1 MNLKHQLSLILA
13 STFIVS
19 TVALC
24 TYNSTVVSN
33 QLVKDELSKQVS
45 FTKVIS
51 GNLKSFAINR
61 QNNLKTKYLKL
72 VTELKNNAYDTF
84 FNLPESQIV
93 DISAF
98 NYFLSSNSQTQV
110 FSYNTQLCKSDNLL
124 SRLNVPKSDQATLFN
139 YIKGNFN
146 SFDNLFS
153 KKYKNT
159 VVLGYKFTAND
170 KDYIFLR
177 KAVASDFYTIDDEP
191 IFEFVDNKTKG
202 ELATNLNITDKR
214 SYPQVKEL
222 VFKHVL
228 NQIDFDKTLS
238 LGNYQVSVLSTKGEV
253 LASNLK
259 LNDKDAKATE
269 GLSLHQVLNSADFKA
284 ALKTEFKAFK
294 TVKAQNPQNTNESLT
309 EAEVT
314 ATKVL
319 NKKDQKSDEVSSNEE
334 MKADTKT
341 DKVLADAPKTN
352 TDSKDATVATEDTVN
367 NQVTIA
373 DLSVTTESDKLP
385 QATNTTD
392 NASSENTESVK
403 QAQATNNTDNGTS
416 ENTESVKQAQATN
429 TTDNA
434 SSVNK
439 ESVKQAQ
446 ATNATDNASSENRES
461 EKTTEALVD
470 NLAQNNDATN
480 KDTPSIS
487 SKEKADNKGQ
497 KDNEPSL
504 ISKVSEKGALSGN
517 EESSPVKENVSVNDN
532 NAAQKDLAQTTLNTI
547 DGVYVTE
554 ENEEKAKLVTV
565 AYLKDFDVYV
575 IVTSQK
581 GNVIKPVIMSTFIIF
596 GVMVAIFGLL
606 LYLLLK
612 LSKEFNHDIKQ
623 IINNVDILS
632 TKVLDTHEQMN
643 ELTVKL
649 EDQRSRFPHIN
660 DLTKA
665 LSNLSRSIC
674 DKVTT
679 STNKLTTDFS
689 IDKKQSIEDALA
701 KQLMQVH
708 QSLIPNETDMPT
720 SKFLDIASFMIP
732 SKGNPKEFYDLFR
745 VDQDNIGVVFGSC
758 SKAGVEALKAINST
772 IDFVRQSLITET
784 KLPGETLTALNQL
797 LMQKSKHNL
806 TMNIFVMILSEFT
819 GNFIYSVAGNK
830 VPFLIHL
837 HKAKFMEP
845 KLVQAPLCQVKNL
858 DYVDSRDKVTY
869 LDSLVFTGNG
879 IESNAVIKDADKQA
893 TTAEGKENSIVVDS
907 EYIPLQANAN
917 NVGGIDSIVRMSVEN
932 ADLEA
937 YEQLV
942 ALYKASQEN
951 APAKGVDNGSKDQQH
966 AQDICAIIIKKNAN
980 NKEFDE

>member
-19 TVALC
+19 TAALC

-61 QNNLKTKYLKL
+61 QDNLKTKYLKL
-72 VTELKNNAYDTF
+72 VSELKNSAYDTF

-124 SRLNVPKSDQATLFN
+124 SRLNVPKSVQDTLLN
-139 YIKGNFN
+139 YLKNSFN
-146 SFDNLFS
+146 SFDNLFA

-159 VVLGYKFTAND
+159 AVLGYKFTAND
-170 KDYIFLR
+170 KYYIFLR
-177 KAVASDFYTIDDEP
+177 KAVAADFYSIQDEP
-191 IFEFVDNKTKG
+191 IFEFVDHKTKG
-202 ELATNLNITDKR
+202 DLAANLNLAYKN

-228 NQIDFDKTLS
+228 NQIDFDKSLS
-238 LGNYQVSVLSTKGEV
+238 LGNYQVSVLSTTGEV

-259 LNDKDAKATE
+259 LNAKAVKATE
-269 GLSLHQVLNSADFKA
+269 GISLHQVLNSADFKA
-284 ALKTEFKAFK
+284 ALKTEYKAFE
-294 TVKAQNPQNTNESLT
+294 TVKAQNPQSTNETLT
-309 EAEVT
+309 EAEDNQ
-314 ATKVL
+314 TKVL
-319 NKKDQKSDEVSSNEE
+319 KQKEQKTDEVSSNEE
-334 MKADTKT
+334 INAETKS
-341 DKVLADAPKTN
+341 DKTLAKAPKTN
-352 TDSKDATVATEDTVN
+352 TNSKDETIATEDHVK
-367 NQVTIA
+367 NQATIA
-373 DLSVTTESDKLP
+373 DLSANTEIDKLS
-385 QATNTTD
+385 QAANTTD
-392 NASSENTESVK
+392 NVNSEKT
-403 QAQATNNTDNGTS
+403 
-416 ENTESVKQAQATN
+416 
-429 TTDNA
+429 
-434 SSVNK
+434 
-439 ESVKQAQ
+439 
-446 ATNATDNASSENRES
+446 ES
-461 EKTTEALVD
+461 EKTPDTLVD
-470 NLAQNNDATN
+470 NLAKSSEAIN
-480 KDTPSIS
+480 KDTATLASQ
-487 SKEKADNKGQ
+487 EKAYANIEQ

-504 ISKVSEKGALSGN
+504 ISKVSQQGSLSAS
-517 EESSPVKENVSVNDN
+517 EENSPVKESANVKDN
-532 NAAQKDLAQTTLNTI
+532 SDTQKTLTQTSLNTI

-565 AYLKDFDVYV
+565 AYLEDFDVYV

-581 GNVIKPVIMSTFIIF
+581 GNVIKPVIMSSFIIF
-596 GVMVAIFGLL
+596 GVMVVVFGLL
-606 LYLLLK
+606 LYLLFK
-612 LSKEFNHDIKQ
+612 LSKEFNHDVKQ
-623 IINNVDILS
+623 IINNVDILA

-649 EDQRSRFPHIN
+649 EDQRSRFPHVN

-679 STNKLTTDFS
+679 STNKLTTDFA

-758 SKAGVEALKAINST
+758 SKSGVEALKAISST

-845 KLVQAPLCQVKNL
+845 KLVQAPLCQVKDL

-869 LDSLVFTGNG
+869 LDTLVFTGNG
-879 IESNAVIKDADKQA
+879 IESTSAIKDPDKQ
-893 TTAEGKENSIVVDS
+893 TTTNDDKENCIVVDS

-917 NVGGIDSIVRMSVEN
+917 SVGGIDSIVRMSVDN

-951 APAKGVDNGSKDQQH
+951 APEKGVDSVSKEQLH
-966 AQDICAIIIKKNAN
+966 VKDICAIIIKKNAN

>member
-284 ALKTEFKAFK
+284 ALKTEFKAFE

-392 NASSENTESVK
+392 NASSENT
-403 QAQATNNTDNGTS
+403 
-416 ENTESVKQAQATN
+416 
-429 TTDNA
+429 
-434 SSVNK
+434 

>member
-228 NQIDFDKTLS
+228 TQIDFDKTLS

-284 ALKTEFKAFK
+284 ALKTEFKAFE

-392 NASSENTESVK
+392 NASSENT
-403 QAQATNNTDNGTS
+403 
-416 ENTESVKQAQATN
+416 
-429 TTDNA
+429 
-434 SSVNK
+434 

>member
-61 QNNLKTKYLKL
+61 QDNLKTKYLKL

-98 NYFLSSNSQTQV
+98 NYFLSSNSQIQV
-110 FSYNTQLCKSDNLL
+110 FNYNTQLCKSDNLL
-124 SRLNVPKSDQATLFN
+124 SRLNVPKSDQETLLN
-139 YIKGNFN
+139 YLKSSFN
-146 SFDNLFS
+146 SFDNVFS

-170 KDYIFLR
+170 KHYIFLR
-177 KAVASDFYTIDDEP
+177 KSVANDFYSIHDEP

-202 ELATNLNITDKR
+202 DLATNLKLTDKDT
-214 SYPQVKEL
+214 YPQVKEL
-222 VFKHVL
+222 VLKHVL

-238 LGNYQVSVLSTKGEV
+238 LGNYQVSVLSTTGEV

-259 LNDKDAKATE
+259 LNDKGAKATE
-269 GLSLHQVLNSADFKA
+269 GVSLHQVLNSADFKA
-284 ALKTEFKAFK
+284 ALKTEFKAFE
-294 TVKAQNPQNTNESLT
+294 TVKAQNPQNTKEALT
-309 EAEVT
+309 EVQDT
-314 ATKVL
+314 ASKAL
-319 NKKDQKSDEVSSNEE
+319 NQKEQKADEASSNE
-334 MKADTKT
+334 KINAATKT
-341 DKVLADAPKTN
+341 DKPLTDDPKANTNSNDATVTAEDPVKNQATITDLSAN
-352 TDSKDATVATEDTVN
+352 TDSEK
-367 NQVTIA
+367 Q
-373 DLSVTTESDKLP
+373 S

-392 NASSENTESVK
+392 NVT
-403 QAQATNNTDNGTS
+403 
-416 ENTESVKQAQATN
+416 
-429 TTDNA
+429 
-434 SSVNK
+434 SVN
-439 ESVKQAQ
+439 S
-446 ATNATDNASSENRES
+446 ES
-461 EKTTEALVD
+461 EKTPDTLAD

-480 KDTPSIS
+480 KDTQALS
-487 SKEKADNKGQ
+487 SQEKAYDNKEQ

-504 ISKVSEKGALSGN
+504 ISKVSEKGALSDS
-517 EESSPVKENVSVNDN
+517 EENSPVKESIKENETTDAS
-532 NAAQKDLAQTTLNTI
+532 KPLAQTSLNTI

-596 GVMVAIFGLL
+596 GVMVVVFGLL
-606 LYLLLK
+606 LYLLFK
-612 LSKEFNHDIKQ
+612 LSKEFNHDVKQ
-623 IINNVDILS
+623 IINNVDILA

-649 EDQRSRFPHIN
+649 EDQRSRFPHVN

-679 STNKLTTDFS
+679 STNKLTTDFA

-758 SKAGVEALKAINST
+758 SKSGVEALKAISST

-845 KLVQAPLCQVKNL
+845 KLVQAPLCQVKDL

-869 LDSLVFTGNG
+869 LDTLVFTGNG
-879 IESNAVIKDADKQA
+879 IESTSAIKDPDKQ
-893 TTAEGKENSIVVDS
+893 TTTTDDKENSIVVDS

-917 NVGGIDSIVRMSVEN
+917 RVGGIDSIVRMSVDN

-951 APAKGVDNGSKDQQH
+951 APAKGVDSISKEQLH

>member
-284 ALKTEFKAFK
+284 ALKTEFKAFE

-392 NASSENTESVK
+392 NASSENT
-403 QAQATNNTDNGTS
+403 
-416 ENTESVKQAQATN
+416 
-429 TTDNA
+429 
-434 SSVNK
+434 

-951 APAKGVDNGSKDQQH
+951 APAKGVENGSKDQQH

>member
-392 NASSENTESVK
+392 NASSENT
-403 QAQATNNTDNGTS
+403 
-416 ENTESVKQAQATN
+416 
-429 TTDNA
+429 
-434 SSVNK
+434 

>member
-61 QNNLKTKYLKL
+61 QDNLKTKYLKL

-98 NYFLSSNSQTQV
+98 NYFLSSNSQIQV
-110 FSYNTQLCKSDNLL
+110 FNYNTQLCKSDNLL
-124 SRLNVPKSDQATLFN
+124 SRLNVPKSDQETLLN
-139 YIKGNFN
+139 YLKSSFN
-146 SFDNLFS
+146 SFDNVFS

-170 KDYIFLR
+170 KHYIFLR
-177 KAVASDFYTIDDEP
+177 KAVANDFYSIHDEP

-202 ELATNLNITDKR
+202 DLATNLKLTDKDP
-214 SYPQVKEL
+214 YPQVKEFVL
-222 VFKHVL
+222 KHVL

-238 LGNYQVSVLSTKGEV
+238 LGNYQVSVLSTTGEV

-259 LNDKDAKATE
+259 LNDKGAKATE
-269 GLSLHQVLNSADFKA
+269 GVSLHQVLNSADFKA
-284 ALKTEFKAFK
+284 ALKTEFKAFE
-294 TVKAQNPQNTNESLT
+294 TVKAQNPQNTNEALT
-309 EAEVT
+309 EVQDT
-314 ATKVL
+314 QTKAL
-319 NKKDQKSDEVSSNEE
+319 NQKEQKADEVSSNE
-334 MKADTKT
+334 KIDAASKT
-341 DKVLADAPKTN
+341 DKPLTDVSHANTNSNDATEATLDTVTNQATITDLSAN
-352 TDSKDATVATEDTVN
+352 TDSEK
-367 NQVTIA
+367 Q
-373 DLSVTTESDKLP
+373 S

-392 NASSENTESVK
+392 NVT
-403 QAQATNNTDNGTS
+403 
-416 ENTESVKQAQATN
+416 
-429 TTDNA
+429 
-434 SSVNK
+434 SVN
-439 ESVKQAQ
+439 S
-446 ATNATDNASSENRES
+446 ES
-461 EKTTEALVD
+461 EKTPDTLAD

-480 KDTPSIS
+480 KDTQALS
-487 SKEKADNKGQ
+487 SQEKAYDNKEQ

-504 ISKVSEKGALSGN
+504 ISKVSEKGALSDS
-517 EESSPVKENVSVNDN
+517 EENSPVKESIKENETTDAS
-532 NAAQKDLAQTTLNTI
+532 KPLAQTSLNTI

-581 GNVIKPVIMSTFIIF
+581 GKVIKPVIMSTFIIF
-596 GVMVAIFGLL
+596 GVMVVVFGLL
-606 LYLLLK
+606 LYLLFK
-612 LSKEFNHDIKQ
+612 LSKEFNHDVKQ
-623 IINNVDILS
+623 IINNVDILA

-649 EDQRSRFPHIN
+649 EDQRSRFPHVN

-679 STNKLTTDFS
+679 STNKLTTDFA

-758 SKAGVEALKAINST
+758 SKSGVEALKAISST

-845 KLVQAPLCQVKNL
+845 KLVQAPLCQVKDL

-869 LDSLVFTGNG
+869 LDTLVFTGNG
-879 IESNAVIKDADKQA
+879 IESTSAIKDPDKQ
-893 TTAEGKENSIVVDS
+893 TTTTDDKENSIVVDS

-917 NVGGIDSIVRMSVEN
+917 RVGGIDSIVRMSVDN

-951 APAKGVDNGSKDQQH
+951 APAKGVDSISKEQLH

>member
-284 ALKTEFKAFK
+284 ALKTEFKAFE

-392 NASSENTESVK
+392 N
-403 QAQATNNTDNGTS
+403 GTS

-434 SSVNK
+434 SSENT

>member
-284 ALKTEFKAFK
+284 ALKTEFKAFE

-403 QAQATNNTDNGTS
+403 QAQATNP
-416 ENTESVKQAQATN
+416 
-429 TTDNA
+429 
-434 SSVNK
+434 
-439 ESVKQAQ
+439 
-446 ATNATDNASSENRES
+446 TDNASSENRES

>member
-98 NYFLSSNSQTQV
+98 NYFLSSNSQIQV
-110 FSYNTQLCKSDNLL
+110 FNYNTQLCKSDNLL

-284 ALKTEFKAFK
+284 ALKTEFKAFE

-392 NASSENTESVK
+392 NASSENT
-403 QAQATNNTDNGTS
+403 
-416 ENTESVKQAQATN
+416 
-429 TTDNA
+429 
-434 SSVNK
+434 

-845 KLVQAPLCQVKNL
+845 KLVQAPLCQVKDL

-869 LDSLVFTGNG
+869 LDTLVFTGNG
-879 IESNAVIKDADKQA
+879 IESTSAIKDPDKQ
-893 TTAEGKENSIVVDS
+893 TTTTEDKENSIVVDS

-917 NVGGIDSIVRMSVEN
+917 SVGGIDSIVRMSVDN

-951 APAKGVDNGSKDQQH
+951 APAKGVDRISKEQLH

>member
-284 ALKTEFKAFK
+284 ALKTEFKAFE

-392 NASSENTESVK
+392 NASSENK
-403 QAQATNNTDNGTS
+403 
-416 ENTESVKQAQATN
+416 ESVKQAQATN

>member
-284 ALKTEFKAFK
+284 ALKTEFKAFE

-392 NASSENTESVK
+392 NASSENT
-403 QAQATNNTDNGTS
+403 
-416 ENTESVKQAQATN
+416 
-429 TTDNA
+429 
-434 SSVNK
+434 

-893 TTAEGKENSIVVDS
+893 TTAESKENSIVVDS

>member
-284 ALKTEFKAFK
+284 ALKTEFKAFE

-392 NASSENTESVK
+392 NASSENT
-403 QAQATNNTDNGTS
+403 
-416 ENTESVKQAQATN
+416 
-429 TTDNA
+429 
-434 SSVNK
+434 

-732 SKGNPKEFYDLFR
+732 SKGNPKEFYYLFR

>member
-284 ALKTEFKAFK
+284 ALKTEFKAFE

-392 NASSENTESVK
+392 NASSENT
-403 QAQATNNTDNGTS
+403 
-416 ENTESVKQAQATN
+416 
-429 TTDNA
+429 
-434 SSVNK
+434 

-845 KLVQAPLCQVKNL
+845 KLVQAPLCQVKDL

-869 LDSLVFTGNG
+869 LDTLVFAGNG
-879 IESNAVIKDADKQA
+879 IESTYAIKDPDKQ
-893 TTAEGKENSIVVDS
+893 TTSTEDKENSIVVDS

-917 NVGGIDSIVRMSVEN
+917 SVGGIDSIVRMSVDN

-951 APAKGVDNGSKDQQH
+951 APAKGIDSVSKEQLH

>member
-284 ALKTEFKAFK
+284 ALKTEFKTFE

-392 NASSENTESVK
+392 NASSENT
-403 QAQATNNTDNGTS
+403 
-416 ENTESVKQAQATN
+416 
-429 TTDNA
+429 
-434 SSVNK
+434 

>member
-259 LNDKDAKATE
+259 LNDKGAKATE
-269 GLSLHQVLNSADFKA
+269 GVSLHQVLNSADFKA
-284 ALKTEFKAFK
+284 ALKTEFKAFE

-385 QATNTTD
+385 QATN
-392 NASSENTESVK
+392 
-403 QAQATNNTDNGTS
+403 NTDNGTS
-416 ENTESVKQAQATN
+416 ENT
-429 TTDNA
+429 
-434 SSVNK
+434 

>member
-284 ALKTEFKAFK
+284 ALKTEFKAFE

-352 TDSKDATVATEDTVN
+352 TDSKDANVATEDTVN

-392 NASSENTESVK
+392 NASSENT
-403 QAQATNNTDNGTS
+403 
-416 ENTESVKQAQATN
+416 
-429 TTDNA
+429 
-434 SSVNK
+434 

>member
-1 MNLKHQLSLILA
+1 M
-13 STFIVS
+13 
-19 TVALC
+19 
-24 TYNSTVVSN
+24 
-33 QLVKDELSKQVS
+33 
-45 FTKVIS
+45 
-51 GNLKSFAINR
+51 
-61 QNNLKTKYLKL
+61 
-72 VTELKNNAYDTF
+72 
-84 FNLPESQIV
+84 
-93 DISAF
+93 
-98 NYFLSSNSQTQV
+98 
-110 FSYNTQLCKSDNLL
+110 L

-284 ALKTEFKAFK
+284 ALKTEFKAFE

-403 QAQATNNTDNGTS
+403 QAQATN
-416 ENTESVKQAQATN
+416 AT
-429 TTDNA
+429 
-434 SSVNK
+434 V
-439 ESVKQAQ
+439 
-446 ATNATDNASSENRES
+446 NASSENRDS
-461 EKTTEALVD
+461 EKTTEAFVD

-806 TMNIFVMILSEFT
+806 TMNSFVMILSEFT

-879 IESNAVIKDADKQA
+879 IESNAVIKDADKQ
-893 TTAEGKENSIVVDS
+893 TTRAEGKENSIVVDS

-937 YEQLV
+937 YELLV

-951 APAKGVDNGSKDQQH
+951 APAKGVDNGYKDQQH

>member
-84 FNLPESQIV
+84 FNLPESQIE
-93 DISAF
+93 DISAL

-284 ALKTEFKAFK
+284 ALKTEFKAFE

-392 NASSENTESVK
+392 NASSENT
-403 QAQATNNTDNGTS
+403 
-416 ENTESVKQAQATN
+416 
-429 TTDNA
+429 
-434 SSVNK
+434 

-819 GNFIYSVAGNK
+819 GNFIYSVACKK
-830 VPFLIHL
+830 VPLLIHL
-837 HKAKFMEP
+837 HKANFMEP

>member
-61 QNNLKTKYLKL
+61 QDNLKTKYLKL
-72 VTELKNNAYDTF
+72 VTELKNSAYDTF

-98 NYFLSSNSQTQV
+98 NYFLSSNSQIQV
-110 FSYNTQLCKSDNLL
+110 FNYNTQLCKSDNLL
-124 SRLNVPKSDQATLFN
+124 SRLNVPKSDQETLLN
-139 YIKGNFN
+139 YLKSSFN
-146 SFDNLFS
+146 SFDNVFS

-170 KDYIFLR
+170 KHYIFLR
-177 KAVASDFYTIDDEP
+177 KAVANDFYSIHDEP
-191 IFEFVDNKTKG
+191 IFEFVDNKAKG
-202 ELATNLNITDKR
+202 DLATNLKLTDKDP
-214 SYPQVKEL
+214 YPQVKEL
-222 VFKHVL
+222 VLKHVL

-238 LGNYQVSVLSTKGEV
+238 LGNYQVSVLSTTGEV

-259 LNDKDAKATE
+259 LNDKGAKATE
-269 GLSLHQVLNSADFKA
+269 GVSLHQVLNSADFKA
-284 ALKTEFKAFK
+284 ALKTEFKAFE
-294 TVKAQNPQNTNESLT
+294 TVKAQNPQHTKEALT
-309 EAEVT
+309 EVQDT
-314 ATKVL
+314 ATKAL
-319 NKKDQKSDEVSSNEE
+319 NQKEQKADEVSSNE
-334 MKADTKT
+334 KIDAATKT
-341 DKVLADAPKTN
+341 DKPLTDVSHANTN
-352 TDSKDATVATEDTVN
+352 SNDATVAAEDTVT
-367 NQVTIA
+367 NQATIT
-373 DLSVTTESDKLP
+373 DLSANTESEKQS
-385 QATNTTD
+385 QATNTSD
-392 NASSENTESVK
+392 NV
-403 QAQATNNTDNGTS
+403 TS
-416 ENTESVKQAQATN
+416 ENS
-429 TTDNA
+429 
-434 SSVNK
+434 
-439 ESVKQAQ
+439 
-446 ATNATDNASSENRES
+446 ES
-461 EKTTEALVD
+461 EKTADTLVD

-480 KDTPSIS
+480 KDTLALS
-487 SKEKADNKGQ
+487 SQEKAYDNKEQ

-504 ISKVSEKGALSGN
+504 ISKVSEKGALSGS
-517 EESSPVKENVSVNDN
+517 EENSPIKESIKENESTDTPK
-532 NAAQKDLAQTTLNTI
+532 ALAQTALNTI

-596 GVMVAIFGLL
+596 GVMVVVFGLL
-606 LYLLLK
+606 LYLLFK
-612 LSKEFNHDIKQ
+612 LSKEFNHDVKQ
-623 IINNVDILS
+623 IINNVDILA

-649 EDQRSRFPHIN
+649 EDQRSRFPHVN

-679 STNKLTTDFS
+679 STNKLTTDFA

-758 SKAGVEALKAINST
+758 SKSGVEALKAISST

-845 KLVQAPLCQVKNL
+845 KLVQAPLCQVKDL

-869 LDSLVFTGNG
+869 LDTLVFTGNG
-879 IESNAVIKDADKQA
+879 IESTSAIKDPDKQ
-893 TTAEGKENSIVVDS
+893 TTTTEDKENSIVVDS

-917 NVGGIDSIVRMSVEN
+917 SVGGIDSIVRMSVDN

-951 APAKGVDNGSKDQQH
+951 APAKGIDSVSKEQLH